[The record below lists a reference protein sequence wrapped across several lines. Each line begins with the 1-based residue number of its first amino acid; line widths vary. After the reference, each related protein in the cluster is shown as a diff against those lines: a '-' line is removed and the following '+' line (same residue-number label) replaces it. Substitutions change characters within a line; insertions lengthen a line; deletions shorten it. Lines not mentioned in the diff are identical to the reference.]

1 MEDENGASLPDLK
14 TDLIENGSEFNF
26 FQAYRILQRLN
37 DRAQSGRFDLRDIRV
52 RPNLELGY
60 GDTDI
65 HEVLELDR
73 NKGYE
78 IVTNLAGLYGISSP
92 LPDFYTEQLLDAE
105 WEGLEGPRAFLDI
118 IHHQLLAK
126 LYEAWRLYRLG
137 QNTVEDRRKSYHR
150 LLGSLTNNPALGVS
164 IDDEM
169 ARHKLQFSG
178 IYSLYSKSA
187 LGLKSLVQTFVNTA
201 DVHIE
206 QNRPRVVR
214 IPERDRLRLG
224 ATATVLGQDAHL
236 GSHIADRQGAIRIRI
251 GPLREDQYREQF
263 LDETRFGQL
272 RRLITEYLLEPL
284 AVQFELLLDVQ
295 EAGTCLGE
303 RWNRLGS
310 TAYLANP
317 KQSSLIRTYF
327 DL

>member
-1 MEDENGASLPDLK
+1 MEDASGTPVPDLK
-14 TDLIENGSEFNF
+14 TDLLENGAEFSF
-26 FQAYRILQRLN
+26 FQAYRILKKLN
-37 DRAQSGRFDLRDIRV
+37 DRAQSGRFDVRDIQV

-65 HEVLELDR
+65 HEILELDR

-118 IHHQLLAK
+118 IHHQLLTK

-137 QNTVEDRRKSYHR
+137 QNTVEDRRRSYHR
-150 LLGSLTNNPALGVS
+150 LLGSLTNNPALEESV
-164 IDDEM
+164 DDEM
-169 ARHKLQFSG
+169 AQHKLRFSG

-187 LGLKSLVQTFVNTA
+187 LGLKSLVQTFLDTP
-201 DVHIE
+201 DVHIG

-224 ATATVLGQDAHL
+224 DTATVLGEDAHL
-236 GSHIADRQGAIRIRI
+236 GSHIADRQGAILIRV
-251 GPLREDQYREQF
+251 GPLREDQYVDQF
-263 LDETRFGQL
+263 LDEARFGQL
-272 RRLITEYLLEPL
+272 RRLITDYLLEPL
-284 AVQFELLLDVQ
+284 AVRFELLLDVP
-295 EAGTCLGE
+295 EAGTYLGS
-303 RWNRLGS
+303 RWNSLGS
-310 TAYLANP
+310 TAYLASP
-317 KQSSLIRTYF
+317 QHPSPIRTYF